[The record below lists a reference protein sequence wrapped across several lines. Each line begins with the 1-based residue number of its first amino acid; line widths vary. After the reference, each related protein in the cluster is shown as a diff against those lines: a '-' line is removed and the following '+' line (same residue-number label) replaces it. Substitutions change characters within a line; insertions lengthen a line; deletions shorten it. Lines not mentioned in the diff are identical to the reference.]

1 MKEIKEEKQ
10 YDYKKTHLE
19 YQITEYDCGPISVLN
34 ALRYLFNRDEI
45 VPEIY
50 KHIIDISLDQSD
62 INGEQGKGG
71 TSTKAIE
78 ELCDWINH
86 NASLKGMNI
95 LCKSLPKGECSIYNK
110 QLEETIKNNGVA
122 ILRVWQ
128 KSEHYC
134 LLTKLDEDYAYIFDP
149 YYFDIKYY
157 DNDDACEII
166 TDKSFE
172 YNRKVLKSRLAENS
186 KNDFALVQG
195 ENQQI
200 ILMMRG

>member
-1 MKEIKEEKQ
+1 MKEIEKPK
-10 YDYKKTHLE
+10 YEYKKTHLE
-19 YQITEYDCGPISVLN
+19 YQITEYDCGTVSVLN

-50 KHIIDISLDQSD
+50 KHIINFTLDQND
-62 INGEQGKGG
+62 KKGEEGKGG
-71 TSTKAIE
+71 TSPKALE

-86 NASLKGMNI
+86 NAPSKGMNI
-95 LCKSLPKGECSIYNK
+95 VCKSLPKEECYIYNK
-110 QLEETIKNNGVA
+110 QLEETIKNGGVA

-128 KSEHYC
+128 KTEHYC

-166 TDKSFE
+166 KDKTFE
-172 YNRKVLKSRLAENS
+172 YNRKVLKSRIEEES
-186 KNDFALVQG
+186 ENDFALVRG

-200 ILMMRG
+200 ILIMRG